1 MSNSAGMR
9 RNIANLHVSLLYQV
23 QTSSQLTSSSLWW
36 RYMMINNMNVMQA
49 HLFLLLLTVP
59 VTLHMPVMKL

>member
-23 QTSSQLTSSSLWW
+23 QTYNQVTSS
-36 RYMMINNMNVMQA
+36 
-49 HLFLLLLTVP
+49 
-59 VTLHMPVMKL
+59 